1 MGQHFLDSRAAIRL
15 AALQQASGIA
25 ASVRIATRR
34 GFVAAGDL
42 RAGDDLLT
50 RDSGYCTIKAITPL
64 GLQPCG
70 SPKGAALWLR
80 PDHGVVARD
89 ASGAEVLF
97 PLRRLLAP
105 GHARIVRHLTFA
117 IMLDR
122 HEILCAEGGWIESTA
137 DGSSI
142 PARPRAEAGADTR
155 PGTMRNFR
163 VAGGGGRA

>member
-1 MGQHFLDSRAAIRL
+1 MGQHLLDIGATFRAA
-15 AALQQASGIA
+15 AQQPATGIA
-25 ASVRIATRR
+25 ACVRIATPR
-34 GFVAAGDL
+34 GFIAADDL
-42 RAGDDLLT
+42 RAGDRLLT
-50 RDSGYCTIKAITPL
+50 RDSGYCSIKAIIPH
-64 GLQPCG
+64 GLLPCG
-70 SPKGAALWLR
+70 SPAGSALWLR

-89 ASGAEVLF
+89 ASGQEVLI
-97 PLRRLLAP
+97 PARRLFAP
-105 GHARIVRHLTFA
+105 GHARIVRHLALA

-142 PARPRAEAGADTR
+142 PARPRADVDADAH